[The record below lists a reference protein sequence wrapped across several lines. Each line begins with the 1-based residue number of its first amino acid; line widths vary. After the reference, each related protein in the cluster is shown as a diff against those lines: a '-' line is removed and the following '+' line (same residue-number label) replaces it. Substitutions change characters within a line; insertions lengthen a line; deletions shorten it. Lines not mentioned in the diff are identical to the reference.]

1 RREEVPEHGGG
12 GGMSAR
18 YSEVVQTARDYYNS
32 GDADNFYF
40 HVWGGEDIHIG
51 LYETAD
57 EPIAAASER
66 TVATLAAR
74 LEGLGPESRVVDAG
88 AGYGGA
94 ARWLAR
100 RTGAQ
105 VACVNLS
112 ETQNERNRELTR
124 TAGLDGLISVHDASF
139 EEIPFDAAQFDYA
152 WSQDSLLHSGDR
164 ARVLAEIDRVL
175 KPGGELIFTDPMQAD
190 DCPPGVLRP
199 VLDRIHLD
207 SLGSPAF
214 YRAEARR
221 LGWQEVAFTD
231 LTEHLVRH
239 YSRVREELEAR
250 RSELRNI
257 VSDGYITRM
266 IQGLGHWVDA
276 GRNGHLAWGIL
287 HFRKPA

>member
-1 RREEVPEHGGG
+1 
-12 GGMSAR
+12 MSAR

-32 GDADNFYF
+32 DDADNFYF

-51 LYETAD
+51 LYESEN
-57 EPIAAASER
+57 EPIAAASQR
-66 TVATLAAR
+66 TVATMAGR
-74 LEGLGPESRVVDAG
+74 LRGLGPESRVIDAG

-100 RTGAQ
+100 HTGAH

-124 TAGLDGLISVHDASF
+124 AAGLEAQISVHDASF
-139 EEIPFDAAQFDYA
+139 EAIPFDAEQFDYA

-175 KPGGELIFTDPMQAD
+175 KPGGELIFTDPMQTD

-207 SLGSPAF
+207 SLGSPGF

-221 LGWQEVAFTD
+221 LGWHEVELAD

-239 YSRVREELEAR
+239 YGRVREELEAR
-250 RSELRNI
+250 RSELRKV

-266 IQGLGHWVDA
+266 IEGLGHWVEA
-276 GRNGHLAWGIL
+276 GRRGHLTWGIL
-287 HFRKPA
+287 HFQKPR